1 MASQEIIHES
11 NQGFMQVSCMESALK
26 VSEYIAK
33 SSFCPKSFA
42 GKPGDVL
49 VCLQMGQELGLKP
62 MQAIQ
67 NIAVING
74 RPSLWGDGMLAVC
87 RQSKD
92 FEYIKETF
100 DEETMTAHC
109 IIKRKNEPEFIK
121 SFSKKQAT
129 TARLWGKEGPW
140 TQYPERML
148 QMRARGFNL
157 RDSFP
162 DLLRGI
168 IIREEA
174 DDMPT
179 DRTDYSKVSGV
190 IIEQDDSTI
199 GPDDISFL
207 RERIEQA
214 GSKETDLCAYLKI
227 EKIEHML
234 FRDKPIIHRMLS
246 KKIADKV
253 KTDLPI
259 NKMLDGEIVECQEA
273 KEFFDE

>member
-1 MASQEIIHES
+1 MASQEIVDS
-11 NQGFMQVSCMESALK
+11 NQGFMQVSCIETALK

-42 GKPGDVL
+42 GKPGDIL

-74 RPSLWGDGMLAVC
+74 RPSLWGDAMLGVC

-92 FEYIKETF
+92 FEFIKETF
-100 DEETMTAHC
+100 DEATMTATC
-109 IIKRKNEPEFIK
+109 VVKRRNEPEFIS
-121 SFSKKQAT
+121 SFSQKKAV

-140 TQYPERML
+140 TTYPERML
-148 QMRARGFNL
+148 QMRARGFCL
-157 RDSFP
+157 RDSFA

-174 DDMPT
+174 EDMPR
-179 DRTDYSKVSGV
+179 DKPDYSKVSGV
-190 IIEQDDSTI
+190 IIEQDNSLIDSFQV
-199 GPDDISFL
+199 SSL
-207 RERIEQA
+207 KEKIEEA
-214 GSKETDLCAYLKI
+214 GSKEIDLCNYLKI
-227 EKIEHML
+227 ESLESM
-234 FRDKPIIHRMLS
+234 FVRDLNTINRMLN
-246 KKIADKV
+246 KKISDKK
-253 KTDLPI
+253 KTDLSI
-259 NKMLDGEIVECQEA
+259 NKILEGEIVESVEA